1 MIRLA
6 LYFGIAA
13 SYTASSLL
21 PQAGDSGQFRLPA
34 SPAVVPQRTANK
46 PYVPVQVSITPAAAP
61 IDSQLHGVVKPSM
74 VADLPSLVAGLIV
87 EVHVAEGKFV
97 KKGTPLVT
105 LDDRVPRA
113 RLEAATVEANLT
125 GALDRAKV
133 ELKMADSRL
142 GRIRQILNQ
151 GAGANFELEEAEGA
165 RDQAAATV
173 SQQEDVLKAAEATR
187 KLAEA
192 QLHQYTIVAPFDGL
206 VTQIHRKAGTVDPTQ
221 IVVTIANL
229 RTLEIAMH
237 VPSRLFGNIRTGNK
251 LSLDASAP
259 VSAVVSANVVSV
271 SPIIDSASQT
281 FRCLLQIDNSQGR
294 LPAGFTVTMKNSQ
307 SNSDRLTQV
316 R

>member
-6 LYFGIAA
+6 LYLGMATTYA
-13 SYTASSLL
+13 ASSLL
-21 PQAGDSGQFRLPA
+21 PQAGVPQALQPTQQTMVVAQRKPHQSYTPVQFNQTPA
-34 SPAVVPQRTANK
+34 S
-46 PYVPVQVSITPAAAP
+46 
-61 IDSQLHGVVKPSM
+61 IDTELHGVVKPSM
-74 VADLPSLVAGLIV
+74 LADLPSLVAGLIV
-87 EVHVAEGKFV
+87 DVHVKEGEFI

-113 RLEAATVEANLT
+113 RLEAATVEANLM

-142 GRIRQILNQ
+142 SRIRQILNR
-151 GAGANFELEEAEGA
+151 GAGGNFELEAAEGV

-237 VPSRLFGNIRTGNK
+237 VPSRLFGKIRTGNK
-251 LSLDASAP
+251 IPLKASAP
-259 VSAVVSANVVSV
+259 VSGEVTATVVSV
-271 SPIIDSASQT
+271 SPIIDSASDT

-294 LPAGFTVTMKNSQ
+294 LPAGFTVTMRNSQ
-307 SNSDRLTQV
+307 SNNDRLTQV
-316 R
+316 K

>member
-6 LYFGIAA
+6 LYLGIAA

-21 PQAGDSGQFRLPA
+21 PQAGDSGQFRPSALPA
-34 SPAVVPQRTANK
+34 VIAQRMTNN
-46 PYVPVQVSITPAAAP
+46 PYDPVQVSITPAAGP

-87 EVHVAEGKFV
+87 EVYVEEGKFV
-97 KKGTPLVT
+97 EKGTPLVT

-133 ELKMADSRL
+133 DLKMAESYL
-142 GRIRQILNQ
+142 SRIRAVRDQR
-151 GAGANFELEEAEGA
+151 AGAKFELEAAEGA

-237 VPSRLFGNIRTGNK
+237 VPSRLFGKIRTGSK

-307 SNSDRLTQV
+307 SSTDRLTHV
-316 R
+316 K